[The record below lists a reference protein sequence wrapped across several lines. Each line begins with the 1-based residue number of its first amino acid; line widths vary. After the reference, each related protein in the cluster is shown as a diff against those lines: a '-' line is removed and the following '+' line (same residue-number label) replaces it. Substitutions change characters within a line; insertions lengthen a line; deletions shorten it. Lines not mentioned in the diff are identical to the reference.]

1 MTDTAW
7 PPWWER
13 VATRLPF
20 WRREGLLL
28 VPLGIIAVV
37 TANAARIDSGTV
49 LIKWLLASLIGAFCA
64 LAFTA
69 VFPIPFSRGLIPS
82 FGPLAV
88 IATAAGT
95 GAIFAV
101 GVAWAADLLGLP
113 NIDPLWWRVLG
124 SAIII
129 GWFALV
135 LTLSLDAR
143 SRLRQRRTQLADEA
157 IALES
162 ARLSTTAIG
171 EEIHKTVSDDVHSA
185 LATARGAF
193 GRPLTDEETSDAFTR
208 WPQIASELRATASDT
223 VRPLSRQLW
232 ESASS
237 NAERPRPLSLLDYV
251 IHHQPMRPFSV
262 SVIFALGQVSSILQ
276 PGTDVRSI
284 VGLAI
289 GITLIFV
296 TMSLANFVMQ
306 VAPSKHAL
314 VFVSAALLLQV
325 PVVLTYLAGVNWVTV
340 GAETGS
346 AAGMVATIIAGLI
359 IILATSTFGAIRSLT
374 QARLDEIAVQID
386 QAFVESAARS
396 LALAHVLREAS
407 AIVHGAVQAR
417 LLGCAIAIEDA
428 GMKKDPEQFSA
439 ALARA
444 LDALEN
450 PLGSLGRPPATSL
463 KDELSRRCELWE
475 GLCEVTYSISDDIP
489 DLAPTTVLDGGRI
502 VEEGISNAVRHGDA
516 LLVKVAVDCETT
528 GGSTALRITVTDDG
542 RGVSDPPSRSGLG
555 LRMIQTVANSW
566 SLATELGHTTLTVR
580 LALT

>member
-1 MTDTAW
+1 MTDTVW

-28 VPLGIIAVV
+28 IPLGIIAVV
-37 TANAARIDSGTV
+37 SANASTIDSSTQLIQWV
-49 LIKWLLASLIGAFCA
+49 LAALLGAVCA

-82 FGPLAV
+82 FGPVAV
-88 IATAAGT
+88 VSTATGT
-95 GAIFAV
+95 GAVFAV
-101 GVAWAADLLGLP
+101 GVAWGANLLGLP
-113 NIDPLWWRVLG
+113 DIDPLWWRVLG
-124 SAIII
+124 SAIVI

-143 SRLRQRRTQLADEA
+143 SRLRQVRTHLADEA

-185 LATARGAF
+185 LALARGAF
-193 GRPLTDEETSDAFTR
+193 GRPLTDEEAVDAFTR
-208 WPQIASELRATASDT
+208 WPQIASDLRATASDT
-223 VRPLSRQLW
+223 VRPLSRHLW

-237 NAERPRPLSLLDYV
+237 DGARPRPLSLLSYV
-251 IHHQPMRPFSV
+251 IRHQPLRPLSV
-262 SVIFALGQVSSILQ
+262 SALFALGQVSNILQ
-276 PGTDVRSI
+276 QGIDPKSLIQLIASIAGICVVMSAANVIMRS
-284 VGLAI
+284 
-289 GITLIFV
+289 
-296 TMSLANFVMQ
+296 
-306 VAPSKHAL
+306 APRQHAM
-314 VFVSAALLLQV
+314 VFVVAALLLQV
-325 PVVLTYLAGVNWVTV
+325 PVVLAYLAGVTGD
-340 GAETGS
+340 GAAGS
-346 AAGMVATIIAGLI
+346 AAAMVVTVIAGLI
-359 IILATSTFGAIRSLT
+359 VILTTSTFGAIRGLT

-396 LALAHVLREAS
+396 LALAHVLRDAS

-450 PLGSLGRPPATSL
+450 PLGSLGRPAATSL
-463 KDELSRRCELWE
+463 KDELARRCELWE
-475 GLCEVTYSISDDIP
+475 GLCEVTYSIADTVP
-489 DLAPTTVLDGGRI
+489 DLPPSKVLESGRI

-516 LLVKVAVDCETT
+516 LLVKVAVECATT
-528 GGSTALRITVTDDG
+528 EGHTTLLLTVTDDG
-542 RGVSDPPSRSGLG
+542 RGVSGSPSRSGLG
-555 LRMIQTVANSW
+555 LQMIQTVADSW
-566 SLATELGHTTLTVR
+566 SLATTHGQTTLSVR